1 MDPLTRG
8 LSKFSPSRRQW
19 RFKQTSSSGSAQRR
33 ALAQRNGRPKTRRQ
47 RRSSSAS
54 APLRFAIAGTGNG
67 TSPQIGLDDSA
78 DDAENADMIN
88 DPDIVDFPEAAE

>member
-19 RFKQTSSSGSAQRR
+19 RFKQTSSSG
-33 ALAQRNGRPKTRRQ
+33 
-47 RRSSSAS
+47 S